1 MKATKLFI
9 LAITTMF
16 LIASCNLDGKVAT
29 ATAAGNAA
37 ALPSKVKVL

>member
-16 LIASCNLDGKVAT
+16 LIASCNLDGVT
-29 ATAAGNAA
+29 STTTAAAGA

>member
-16 LIASCNLDGKVAT
+16 LIASCNLDGKT
-29 ATAAGNAA
+29 STTAAAGA

>member
-16 LIASCNLDGKVAT
+16 LIASCNLDGKT
-29 ATAAGNAA
+29 TTAAAGA

>member
-16 LIASCNLDGKVAT
+16 LVASCNLDGKT
-29 ATAAGNAA
+29 STAASAAAGA

>member
-16 LIASCNLDGKVAT
+16 LIASCNLDGVHT
-29 ATAAGNAA
+29 TTTTAASA

>member
-16 LIASCNLDGKVAT
+16 LIASCNLDGKT
-29 ATAAGNAA
+29 STTTAAGA

>member
-16 LIASCNLDGKVAT
+16 LIASCNLDGKTSTT
-29 ATAAGNAA
+29 ATAAGA

>member
-16 LIASCNLDGKVAT
+16 LIASCNLDGVT
-29 ATAAGNAA
+29 NTSSTTAAGA